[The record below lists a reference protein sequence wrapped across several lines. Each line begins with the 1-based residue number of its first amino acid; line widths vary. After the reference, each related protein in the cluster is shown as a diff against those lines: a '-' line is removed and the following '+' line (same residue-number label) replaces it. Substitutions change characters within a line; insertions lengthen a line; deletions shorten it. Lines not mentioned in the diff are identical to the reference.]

1 MVFGKYGR
9 PLWRFN
15 PATDHAGITRSPF
28 RGFPLWHPLWMGHI
42 EWFRRWRYEET
53 AWLAQDQE
61 LLLRSYRLS
70 RFANLPQVLLGYRRE
85 RMTLKK
91 LLRYKVLHIRY
102 VCKQPGVSRGL
113 WGKLQLVGVSA
124 ARFTFNCVAVFAGF
138 EHRFGHQAA
147 RAPSA
152 AELAEWRTLWNLLA
166 AWYGR
171 PSSETFRPA
180 SLRTREKD
188 RRGRA

>member
-1 MVFGKYGR
+1 MGR
-9 PLWRFN
+9 
-15 PATDHAGITRSPF
+15 
-28 RGFPLWHPLWMGHI
+28 I

-102 VCKQPGVSRGL
+102 VCQQPGVTPGP

-124 ARFTFNCVAVFAGF
+124 ARFAANCVAVFTGF
-138 EHRFGHQAA
+138 ENRIGHQAA

-180 SLRTREKD
+180 SLLTREKD

>member
-1 MVFGKYGR
+1 
-9 PLWRFN
+9 
-15 PATDHAGITRSPF
+15 
-28 RGFPLWHPLWMGHI
+28 
-42 EWFRRWRYEET
+42 
-53 AWLAQDQE
+53 
-61 LLLRSYRLS
+61 
-70 RFANLPQVLLGYRRE
+70 
-85 RMTLKK
+85 MTLKK

-113 WGKLQLVGVSA
+113 WRKLQLVGVSA
-124 ARFTFNCVAVFAGF
+124 ARFAANCVAVFAGF
-138 EHRFGHQAA
+138 ENRIGHQAA

-180 SLRTREKD
+180 SLLTPEKD

>member
-1 MVFGKYGR
+1 
-9 PLWRFN
+9 
-15 PATDHAGITRSPF
+15 
-28 RGFPLWHPLWMGHI
+28 
-42 EWFRRWRYEET
+42 
-53 AWLAQDQE
+53 
-61 LLLRSYRLS
+61 
-70 RFANLPQVLLGYRRE
+70 
-85 RMTLKK
+85 MTIKK

-113 WGKLQLVGVSA
+113 WGKLQLVGVSV

-138 EHRFGHQAA
+138 ENRFGHQAA

-180 SLRTREKD
+180 ALLTREKD